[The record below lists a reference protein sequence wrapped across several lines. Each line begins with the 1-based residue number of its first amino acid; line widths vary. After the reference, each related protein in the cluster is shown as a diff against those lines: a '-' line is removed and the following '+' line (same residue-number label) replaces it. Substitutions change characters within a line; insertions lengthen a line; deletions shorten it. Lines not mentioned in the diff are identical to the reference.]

1 MRARSAPLLHI
12 ASDSGQGPVVI
23 LLHGIASSGATWE
36 KLIPLVEPSRRV
48 VSIELLGFGGSPAP
62 PDAQYTVEEHVAAI
76 DRTIRSLGLRE
87 PFTLVGHSL
96 GSLLAARYAAMHH
109 REVEHLVLVSPPVYL
124 SPGEFGDPRVRV
136 QVSAYLKAYEFM
148 RTNKD
153 FTIAAA
159 SQVGRLFALGKTL
172 ELTEQNWTPFVLSL
186 QHCIESQTTISDIAS
201 VRAPIDVVYGAFDQ
215 FLAPGSL
222 KIIER
227 MRGITMH
234 RVEVSDHVM
243 RSRLARAVAEVI
255 VRPTAG

>member
-1 MRARSAPLLHI
+1 
-12 ASDSGQGPVVI
+12 
-23 LLHGIASSGATWE
+23 
-36 KLIPLVEPSRRV
+36 
-48 VSIELLGFGGSPAP
+48 
-62 PDAQYTVEEHVAAI
+62 
-76 DRTIRSLGLRE
+76 
-87 PFTLVGHSL
+87 
-96 GSLLAARYAAMHH
+96 
-109 REVEHLVLVSPPVYL
+109 
-124 SPGEFGDPRVRV
+124 
-136 QVSAYLKAYEFM
+136 
-148 RTNKD
+148 
-153 FTIAAA
+153 IAAA